1 METTTASK
9 VTQGLPGTFEKTG
22 TFPWAKLHARSAGIA
37 EQCLDGSFL
46 PDHDTLV
53 SFLVNALYLFGDQG
67 IAAYGG
73 LPEGVE
79 AELSRLGHKLAHGR
93 YLRAGRETRDAGK
106 PQRAGTLPQG
116 LREGARD
123 RALFLS
129 RTFGRGGDDEI
140 METLRAMRRTVRPG
154 GLVCFHVFDRDRA
167 WSRVGEWIVETDGG
181 NGGGKAQVRLGFDP
195 ETGRLTARV
204 SPSIDDLP
212 GGPESGALSRGSR
225 GNAPGN
231 LGFASVKAW
240 NLGEIRILLRAA
252 GLQLERAY
260 GDWNGGSPESSGAA
274 TGRLILVA
282 ARPRVARSRA
292 TPATGR

>member
-1 METTTASK
+1 MESATIGR
-9 VTQGLPGTFEKTG
+9 VTPGIPGTFEKTG
-22 TFPWAKLHARSAGIA
+22 TFPWAKEHARSAGMA
-37 EQCLDGSFL
+37 EQCLEGSFL
-46 PDHDTLV
+46 PDRDTLV

-79 AELSRLGHKLAHGR
+79 DELSRLGHKVAHGR
-93 YLRAGRETRDAGK
+93 YLRAGRETRIAGA

-123 RALFLS
+123 RALFLAQA
-129 RTFGRGGDDEI
+129 FGRGGDAEI

-167 WSRVGEWIVETDGG
+167 WSRVGEKSVVTE
-181 NGGGKAQVRLGFDP
+181 GGKANMRLGFEP

-204 SPSIDDLP
+204 VQPDNPVGAMRFAP
-212 GGPESGALSRGSR
+212 GG
-225 GNAPGN
+225 
-231 LGFASVKAW
+231 LGFAPGSLGFAAVKSW
-240 NLGEIRILLRAA
+240 NLGEIRILLRTA

-260 GDWNGGSPESSGAA
+260 GDWDGGSPEYSGAA
-274 TGRLILVA
+274 TGRLIIVA

-292 TPATGR
+292 TPATVR

>member
-1 METTTASK
+1 METAAASR
-9 VTQGLPGTFEKTG
+9 VTPGLPGTFEKTG
-22 TFPWAKLHARSAGIA
+22 TFPWAKEYGHSGGMA
-37 EQCLDGSFL
+37 EQCLEGSFL
-46 PDHDTLV
+46 PDRDTLV

-79 AELSRLGHKLAHGR
+79 AELSRLGHKVAHGR
-93 YLRAGRETRDAGK
+93 TLRAGRETRVAGL
-106 PQRAGTLPQG
+106 PRRAGTLPQG

-123 RALFLS
+123 RALFLAQA
-129 RTFGRGGDDEI
+129 FGRGGDAEI

-167 WSRVGEWIVETDGG
+167 WSRVGEKSAGTEGG
-181 NGGGKAQVRLGFDP
+181 QIKVRLGFEPD
-195 ETGRLTARV
+195 TGRITARV
-204 SPSIDDLP
+204 AQSKGAVPGSPECVP
-212 GGPESGALSRGSR
+212 GK
-225 GNAPGN
+225 
-231 LGFASVKAW
+231 LGHASVKAW
-240 NLGEIRILLRAA
+240 NLGEIRTLLRSA

-260 GDWNGGSPESSGAA
+260 GDWDGGSPETSGAA

-292 TPATGR
+292 TPATER

>member
-1 METTTASK
+1 METATASR
-9 VTQGLPGTFEKTG
+9 VTPGIPGNFEKTG
-22 TFPWAKLHARSAGIA
+22 TFPWAKEHARSAGMA
-37 EQCLDGSFL
+37 EQCLEGSFL
-46 PDHDTLV
+46 PDRDTLV

-79 AELSRLGHKLAHGR
+79 AELSRLGHKVAHGR
-93 YLRAGRETRDAGK
+93 YLRAGRDGRDVGVRQRDVDSLPRSVDK
-106 PQRAGTLPQG
+106 HPHRAGTLPQG

-123 RALFLS
+123 RALFLAQA
-129 RTFGRGGDDEI
+129 FGRGGDAEI

-167 WSRVGEWIVETDGG
+167 WSRVGERSVGTDGG
-181 NGGGKAQVRLGFDP
+181 QAEMRLGFEP
-195 ETGRLTARV
+195 ETGRITARV
-204 SPSIDDLP
+204 
-212 GGPESGALSRGSR
+212 AQ
-225 GNAPGN
+225 AT
-231 LGFASVKAW
+231 AAVKAW
-240 NLGEIRILLRAA
+240 NLGEIRILLRSA

-260 GDWNGGSPESSGAA
+260 GDWDGGSPEAAGAA

-292 TPATGR
+292 TPATQR

>member
-1 METTTASK
+1 METATASR
-9 VTQGLPGTFEKTG
+9 VTPGIPGTFEKTG
-22 TFPWAKLHARSAGIA
+22 SFPWAKEHARSAGLA
-37 EQCLDGSFL
+37 DQCLEGSFL
-46 PDHDTLV
+46 PDRDTLV

-79 AELSRLGHKLAHGR
+79 AELSRLGHKVAHGR
-93 YLRAGRETRDAGK
+93 YLRAGRETRITGQ
-106 PQRAGTLPQG
+106 PPRAGTLPQG

-129 RTFGRGGDDEI
+129 QAFGRGGDAEI
-140 METLRAMRRTVRPG
+140 LETLRAMRRTVRPG

-167 WSRVGEWIVETDGG
+167 WSRVGEKSVGTE
-181 NGGGKAQVRLGFDP
+181 GGKVNVRLGFEP
-195 ETGRLTARV
+195 ETGRITARTAQ
-204 SPSIDDLP
+204 
-212 GGPESGALSRGSR
+212 PESPKAGDLGLVHGSL
-225 GNAPGN
+225 GYAPGN
-231 LGFASVKAW
+231 LGFAAVKAW

-260 GDWNGGSPESSGAA
+260 GDWDGGSPESSGAA

-292 TPATGR
+292 TPATER